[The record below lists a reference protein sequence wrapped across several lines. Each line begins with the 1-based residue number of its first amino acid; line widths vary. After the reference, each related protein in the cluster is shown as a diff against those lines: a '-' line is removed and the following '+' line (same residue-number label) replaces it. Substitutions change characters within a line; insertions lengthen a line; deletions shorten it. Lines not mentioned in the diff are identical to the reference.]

1 MKPFADLTPDD
12 IRKHPVWEF
21 CNDVESEFGEE
32 TVIRPIDDLP
42 VSDLGNRVVGTT
54 LQFANGE
61 SVVGVLSNVD
71 LNDHTRTE
79 HFVTLTLYR
88 DDGKLFHLAR
98 YHDFNVDTHGPNEC
112 AAFFGFDIAE
122 VFPITYDIG
131 TVAIGV
137 PTSIRRV
144 INAQPTQ
151 RLDDDEL
158 MRMAV
163 SD

>member
-21 CNDVESEFGEE
+21 CNDVECKFGDE
-32 TVIRPIDDLP
+32 TVIRPMNDLP

-54 LQFANGE
+54 LQFANGD
-61 SVVGVLSNVD
+61 SVVGVLSNID
-71 LNDHTRTE
+71 LNDHMQTE
-79 HFVTLTLYR
+79 HFVALTLYR

-98 YHDFNVDTHGPNEC
+98 YHDFNIDTHGPNEC
-112 AAFFGFDIAE
+112 AAFFGLGIAE
-122 VFPITYDIG
+122 VFPIAYDIA

-137 PTSIRRV
+137 PASIRRE
-144 INAQPTQ
+144 INAQPNR

-163 SD
+163 SG